1 MTQSQSG
8 ADYVDWVLDQLFGM
22 FGVLFARDNQVA
34 VAGGGFELGDRAG
47 LWAAEL
53 ARVRPE
59 HLAIGLNRFRDRIR
73 AEASGGDKCW
83 PPTAVQFAAAC
94 QPAPE
99 DLGFVSE
106 DRAWLLVCELSRTPE
121 RVTCPAVK
129 AAASGLWPLIR
140 TESRNAEKAFRK
152 AYAGVLNR
160 AMAGEDIT
168 PRQQLEHQKPVPVP
182 VIDRLKLTPEQQA
195 AASAMANRMKRLSAM
210 RRGAA

>member
-1 MTQSQSG
+1 M
-8 ADYVDWVLDQLFGM
+8 DWVLDQLFGM

-53 ARVRPE
+53 ERVRPE

-94 QPAPE
+94 QPTPE
-99 DLGFVSE
+99 DLGFVSK
-106 DRAWLLVCELSRTPE
+106 DRAWLMVCELSRAPA

-129 AAASGLWPLIR
+129 AAAYGLWPLIR
-140 TESRNAEKAFRK
+140 TESRSAEKAFRK
-152 AYAGVLNR
+152 AYQAVINRVL
-160 AMAGEDIT
+160 AGEDIA
-168 PRQQLEHQKPVPVP
+168 PHQQLEHQVSAPDP
-182 VIDRLKLTPEQQA
+182 VIDRVQLTPEQQA
-195 AASAMANRMKRLSAM
+195 AANAMANRMKRLSAM